1 MNNFV
6 KCELRVGIEEA
17 VLAGEDC
24 RLNGQKVWLGQRGQ
38 KGLYVFITY
47 QEAERSGTDQV
58 IRYLD
63 SIDLLEV
70 RYGS

>member
-6 KCELRVGIEEA
+6 KCEFRVGIEAA
-17 VLAGEDC
+17 VLAGEEC
-24 RLNGQKVWLGQRGQ
+24 RLNGQKVWLGE

-70 RYGS
+70 R